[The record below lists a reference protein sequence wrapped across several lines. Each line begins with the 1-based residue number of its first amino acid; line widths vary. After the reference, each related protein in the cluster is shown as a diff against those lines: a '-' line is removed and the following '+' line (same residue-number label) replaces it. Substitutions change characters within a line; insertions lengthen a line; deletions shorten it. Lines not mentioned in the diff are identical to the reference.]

1 MYKKYYQFFVTI
13 LFVTFIFPHNEM
25 SKSQIIK
32 LEKRVS
38 ELENRISYLESL
50 ISKDSNK
57 NQVFSNGWE
66 NKSNWR
72 KLKRNMSKDNVR
84 KILGEPERITQSS
97 NFTYWTYKKG
107 KVTFYTE
114 KLDSWTEPISW

>member
-1 MYKKYYQFFVTI
+1 
-13 LFVTFIFPHNEM
+13 M